1 MWNPYRQ
8 GLIKELEKVQMKGTK
23 LVITL
28 NYLPYMGRLICL
40 NLLTIKYRLIPED
53 MIEVYKILT
62 NRIILSRELRRSRFI

>member
-1 MWNPYRQ
+1 VWNPYRQ

-40 NLLTIKYRLIPED
+40 NLPTLKYRCIPGD

-62 NRIILSRELRRSRFI
+62 IHI

>member
-1 MWNPYRQ
+1 
-8 GLIKELEKVQMKGTK
+8 MKGTK

-62 NRIILSRELRRSRFI
+62 NRYDVDVNLYLQQLQSNVTKGHTLKLY